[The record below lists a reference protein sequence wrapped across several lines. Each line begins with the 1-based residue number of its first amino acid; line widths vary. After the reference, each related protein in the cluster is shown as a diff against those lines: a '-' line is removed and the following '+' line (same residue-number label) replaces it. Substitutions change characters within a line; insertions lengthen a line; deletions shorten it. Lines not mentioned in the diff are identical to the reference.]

1 MNNDRL
7 LSFLGLCKRAGCLIS
22 GAETVTK
29 AVREGKALLV
39 LYASDVSD
47 NSLKGV
53 VKAAEDGG
61 VGIDWL
67 KEHKTAWM
75 LTSWQVKILRR
86 PVFCEH
92 VKIKTWACG
101 FRHFLGQRNFTIT
114 NAETGELGARARLL
128 P

>member
-29 AVREGKALLV
+29 AVREGKAQLV

-47 NSLKGV
+47 NSLKDV

-61 VGIDWL
+61 VTAKKLPRTKEELSFALGKHCGIVCTTD
-67 KEHKTAWM
+67 KGFAD
-75 LTSWQVKILRR
+75 KILDL
-86 PVFCEH
+86 
-92 VKIKTWACG
+92 I
-101 FRHFLGQRNFTIT
+101 N
-114 NAETGELGARARLL
+114 
-128 P
+128 